1 MKTEYKVGVFV
12 AIGLLI
18 FAYLVLWL
26 GTREV
31 EIFKKEGYVLKT
43 RFTTLAGLEKNSSVR
58 VAGVRVGRVKDIDL
72 KEGMA
77 EITMFIYKDVKIREG
92 SKAAVSSMGIM
103 GEKYV
108 EIFPGPPDKPFLK
121 ENSYVEGIQPLSIDQ
136 IGQTFYS
143 LGEDVKSVGKVIKDA
158 LIEPSGENR
167 LKALLKDLEETI
179 RNLKM
184 ISDGIYSDYP
194 DMKNSLSN
202 LAQKL
207 EADLEKVSMDLERVS
222 KEISNLIS
230 ENRQGVNK
238 SVENLNRTM
247 EKAQKLISDI
257 DEITGKIKGG
267 EGLAS
272 KLLNDPNFYQKIESN
287 LNELKETLEE
297 SKKVISKYSFPE
309 ISYGIRGEYLSSDS
323 LARGYLSFSISG
335 EDKRF
340 IEGEI
345 LKDPWKEKMKFS
357 FLGGFK
363 YKDFYAKAGFIE
375 SSFGFGLGF
384 QPFKDLEFSID
395 SFDLNRRPR
404 PIFRAYT
411 RYYPFSSL
419 FIVAGIDDFALKDKS
434 QFYFGIGFKTR

>member
-1 MKTEYKVGVFV
+1 MKIEYKVGIFV

-31 EIFKKEGYVLKT
+31 EIFKKEGYILKT

-77 EITMFIYKDVKIREG
+77 EITMFIYSDVKIREG

-108 EIFPGPPDKPFLK
+108 EIFPGPPEKPFLK

-143 LGEDVKSVGKVIKDA
+143 LGEDVKSVGKIIKDA
-158 LIEPSGENR
+158 LTEPSGENR
-167 LKALLKDLEETI
+167 LRNLLENLEETI
-179 RNLKM
+179 RNLKE
-184 ISDGIYSDYP
+184 ISNIINSEYP
-194 DMKNSLSN
+194 DMKNSFSDLTK
-202 LAQKL
+202 KL
-207 EADLEKVSMDLERVS
+207 ESDLEKISSGFERVS
-222 KEISNLIS
+222 KEISTIIS
-230 ENRQGVNK
+230 ENKKEINK
-238 SVENLNRTM
+238 SVENLNKTM
-247 EKAQKLISDI
+247 EKTQRLISELE
-257 DEITGKIKGG
+257 EITGKVKGG

-272 KLLNDPNFYQKIESN
+272 KVLNDPNFYKKIESN
-287 LNELKETLEE
+287 LDELKETLEE
-297 SKKVISKYSFPE
+297 SRKVISKYSFPE

-323 LARGYLSFSISG
+323 LARGYLSFSISR
-335 EDKRF
+335 ENKRF

-357 FLGGFK
+357 FLGGIK

-375 SSFGFGLGF
+375 SSFGLGLGF
-384 QPFKDLEFSID
+384 QPFKDIELSID

-411 RYYPFSSL
+411 KFYPFSNL
-419 FIVAGIDDFALKDKS
+419 FLIAGIDDFALKEKS
-434 QFYFGIGFKTR
+434 QFYFGIGFRTR

>member
-1 MKTEYKVGVFV
+1 MKIEYKVGIFV

-31 EIFKKEGYVLKT
+31 EIFKKEGYILKT

-77 EITMFIYKDVKIREG
+77 EITMFIYSDVKIREG

-108 EIFPGPPDKPFLK
+108 EIFPGPPEKPFLK

-143 LGEDVKSVGKVIKDA
+143 LGEDVKSVGKIIKDA
-158 LIEPSGENR
+158 LTEPSGENR
-167 LKALLKDLEETI
+167 LRNLLENLEETI
-179 RNLKM
+179 RNLKE
-184 ISDGIYSDYP
+184 ISNIINSEYP
-194 DMKNSLSN
+194 DMKNSFSDLTK
-202 LAQKL
+202 KL
-207 EADLEKVSMDLERVS
+207 ESDLEKISSGFERVS
-222 KEISNLIS
+222 KEISTIIS
-230 ENRQGVNK
+230 ENKKEINK
-238 SVENLNRTM
+238 SVENLNKTM
-247 EKAQKLISDI
+247 EKTQRLISELE
-257 DEITGKIKGG
+257 EITGKVKGG
-267 EGLAS
+267 EGFAS
-272 KLLNDPNFYQKIESN
+272 KVLNDPNFYKKIESN
-287 LNELKETLEE
+287 LDELKETLEE
-297 SKKVISKYSFPE
+297 SRKVISKYSFPE

-323 LARGYLSFSISG
+323 LARGYLSFSISR
-335 EDKRF
+335 ENKRF

-345 LKDPWKEKMKFS
+345 LKDPWKEEMKFS
-357 FLGGFK
+357 FLGGIK
-363 YKDFYAKAGFIE
+363 YKDFCAKAGFIE
-375 SSFGFGLGF
+375 SSFGLGLGF
-384 QPFKDLEFSID
+384 QPFKDIELSID

-411 RYYPFSSL
+411 KFYPFSNL
-419 FIVAGIDDFALKDKS
+419 FLIAGIDDFALKEKS
-434 QFYFGIGFKTR
+434 QFYFGIGFRTR